1 MTLGDIVLYTAIFAA
16 SVVSGMLGIGVA
28 FAAVPILGVVNLD
41 LIHQIQP
48 IALFLNGVTA
58 LFSAIS
64 FARAGYVQWPRALS
78 LSVIASI
85 CSPLGAMA
93 AQSVGEATLWGAYF
107 LAVVAV
113 VYLLWRERPATRE
126 TLSFTQM
133 LWLSAP
139 ISAVSGMLGV
149 GPGFLIVPLMVY
161 AGFGP
166 RWAAAINAVAVV
178 PASFLSLAP
187 HIQSA
192 NVDFEMA
199 LPIVV
204 SASAG
209 ALLGGYLSSTR
220 VSERALRRLFIF
232 VIVALSLYKG
242 VVLFAAQ
249 TRPSV
254 ADLVCAENAIAA
266 ANVVNEPRRGDN

>member
-1 MTLGDIVLYTAIFAA
+1 MSVGDFMVYAAIFSA

-28 FAAVPILGVVNLD
+28 FAAVPILGIVNLD

-58 LFSAIS
+58 LFAAVS
-64 FARAGYVQWPRALS
+64 FARAGYVQWPRAVS
-78 LSVIASI
+78 LAVVASI
-85 CSPLGAMA
+85 YSPLGALA
-93 AQSVGEATLWGAYF
+93 AQRTGETMLWAAYF
-107 LAVVAV
+107 AAVVVV
-113 VYLLWRERPATRE
+113 VYLLWRERPAARE
-126 TLSFTQM
+126 TLSFTQI

-139 ISAVSGMLGV
+139 ISAASGLLGV

-187 HIQSA
+187 HIA
-192 NVDFEMA
+192 TATVDIA
-199 LPIVV
+199 TVLPIIV
-204 SASAG
+204 SAAAG
-209 ALLGGYLSSTR
+209 AFLGGHLSSTR
-220 VSERALRRLFIF
+220 VAERALRKLFIF

-242 VVLFAAQ
+242 AVLLNA
-249 TRPSV
+249 PSRLPV
-254 ADLVCAENAIAA
+254 ADVACPGEAA
-266 ANVVNEPRRGDN
+266 VALSAGSAPCR